1 MSSIN
6 EISKNE
12 ILNNINNVSS
22 NSAKYIKG
30 YSDQSALGQLSN
42 SIIGNSLGLSQGQ
55 TDAYDPNHI
64 SDAKPEEFWYNSDG
78 TTNSF
83 GRDVQKKYDADTNSF
98 KRSLHG
104 DVDDFYYED
113 PFIPSFELFFDQET
127 PLFTETYAT
136 NNSLS
141 SFVHK
146 YTSINNTDYDNR
158 FKLWQEFRNTFFKI
172 FETTLITQSSRNIS
186 NKSYYVT
193 KIEGIDKLNNKMVK
207 YGEDKITI
215 TLNEDVSMIGWYLA
229 EMYNTL
235 IYSYKNKRYMFPEN
249 VLRFNMM
256 IKINDMRN
264 FTIPQNNSS
273 SSDNISTDTN
283 NININVKNKISNKS
297 SIIYTLNDCNF
308 DFFASKNYGDNI
320 EIGGYN
326 NSVSNTPST
335 ISFDIY
341 YKSVERSS
349 RFPLIV
355 NSYTIEP
362 HEDIIASRPS
372 SANIAS
378 ISTYVGDLQD
388 LQSNSSV
395 SSKGYLNGLLSKAQS
410 TVSTI
415 ASNYV
420 GSLETQLR
428 ETRGTVINGLLNQF
442 TNSTNINKIEPDNV
456 YNSDF
461 NNPISVKNLGKQLAS
476 GLINDFVDETKSA
489 LNF

>member
-1 MSSIN
+1 
-6 EISKNE
+6 
-12 ILNNINNVSS
+12 
-22 NSAKYIKG
+22 
-30 YSDQSALGQLSN
+30 
-42 SIIGNSLGLSQGQ
+42 
-55 TDAYDPNHI
+55 
-64 SDAKPEEFWYNSDG
+64 
-78 TTNSF
+78 
-83 GRDVQKKYDADTNSF
+83 
-98 KRSLHG
+98 
-104 DVDDFYYED
+104 
-113 PFIPSFELFFDQET
+113 
-127 PLFTETYAT
+127 
-136 NNSLS
+136 
-141 SFVHK
+141 
-146 YTSINNTDYDNR
+146 
-158 FKLWQEFRNTFFKI
+158 
-172 FETTLITQSSRNIS
+172 
-186 NKSYYVT
+186 
-193 KIEGIDKLNNKMVK
+193 MVK